1 MGIGK
6 DLSQHS
12 ILVTEAALNPPKN
25 REKMCELIF
34 EKFGF
39 GKCMFES

>member
-1 MGIGK
+1 MGMDK
-6 DLSQHS
+6 DVSQKG

-25 REKMCELIF
+25 REKMVELIF

-39 GKCMFES
+39 GGCLFES